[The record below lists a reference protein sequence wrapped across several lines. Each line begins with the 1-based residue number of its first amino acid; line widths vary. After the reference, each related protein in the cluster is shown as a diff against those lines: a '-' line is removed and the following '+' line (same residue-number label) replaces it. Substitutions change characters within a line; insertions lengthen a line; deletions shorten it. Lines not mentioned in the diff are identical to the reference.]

1 LEATRIVLDFRPED
15 VHAFN
20 DRLRRAGTL
29 VPVEVEGV
37 RVWAAARYSTLE
49 AVLTHPDLSRDVRH
63 WSEEGRRALDPGGSI
78 AQIVGDTSLVNA
90 EGAEH
95 RRLRGPLARAF
106 SPRRVRGLRPRI
118 EAVTAELVDRLAQAP
133 PGPLDLRREFAYPL
147 PCEVIADLLGV
158 PPARRPELYEHG
170 RVTSTTRDD
179 RRRLAGARAG
189 RRSVLTDVVA
199 ERRRSPGDDL
209 ISELVA
215 LEEDAPEGGGLTAE
229 EVIDTIEVLFVAGH
243 VTTVN
248 LITNAVRALLSS
260 PGQLR
265 MLRSGELPW
274 DAAVEESLRLHSP
287 LGVFPMRYA
296 VRDVWIDGVLVRK
309 GEAVLACYAA
319 AGRDPE
325 RYGERAARFEVSEHA
340 PPHLSFGQGAH
351 YCLGAPL
358 ARLQTGIAL
367 DALFGAFPDLAP
379 AEPPDRLGGLDTV
392 IAVSSRTLPVLL
404 GRRAR

>member
-1 LEATRIVLDFRPED
+1 MEATRIVLDFRPED
-15 VHAFN
+15 VHAVN
-20 DRLRRAGTL
+20 DRLRQAGTL
-29 VPVEVEGV
+29 VPVEIEGV
-37 RVWAAARYSTLE
+37 RVWAAARYATLE
-49 AVLTHPDLSRDVRH
+49 AVLTHPDLSRDIRH

-78 AQIVGDTSLVNA
+78 AQIVRDTSLVNA

-95 RRLRGPLARAF
+95 RRLRGPLARVF
-106 SPRRVRGLRPRI
+106 SPRQVRGLRPRI
-118 EAVTAELVDRLAQAP
+118 EAVTATLIDRLAQSP
-133 PGPLDLRREFAYPL
+133 PGPVDLRRAFAYPL

-170 RVTSTTRDD
+170 RVTSTTRGD
-179 RRRLAGARAG
+179 RRRIAGARAG
-189 RRSVLTDVVA
+189 RRAVLTDVVA
-199 ERRRSPGDDL
+199 ERRRDPGDDL

-215 LEEDAPEGGGLTAE
+215 LEGDGLSAD

-265 MLRSGELPW
+265 MLRSGGLPW

-287 LGVFPMRYA
+287 IGVFPMRYA
-296 VRDVWIDGVLVRK
+296 VRDVRIDGVLVRK

-325 RYGERAARFEVSEHA
+325 RYGERASRFEVSGHA
-340 PPHLSFGQGAH
+340 LPHLSFGQGAH

-358 ARLQTGIAL
+358 ARLQTGVAL
-367 DALFGAFPDLAP
+367 EALFGAFPDLAP
-379 AEPPDRLGGLDTV
+379 AEPLDRLGGLDTV
-392 IAVSSRTLPVLL
+392 IAVSTRTLPVLL
-404 GRRAR
+404 GRRAAR

>member
-1 LEATRIVLDFRPED
+1 
-15 VHAFN
+15 
-20 DRLRRAGTL
+20 
-29 VPVEVEGV
+29 
-37 RVWAAARYSTLE
+37 
-49 AVLTHPDLSRDVRH
+49 
-63 WSEEGRRALDPGGSI
+63 
-78 AQIVGDTSLVNA
+78 
-90 EGAEH
+90 
-95 RRLRGPLARAF
+95 
-106 SPRRVRGLRPRI
+106 
-118 EAVTAELVDRLAQAP
+118 
-133 PGPLDLRREFAYPL
+133 
-147 PCEVIADLLGV
+147 
-158 PPARRPELYEHG
+158 
-170 RVTSTTRDD
+170 VTSTTRDD

-199 ERRRSPGDDL
+199 ERRRGPGDDL

-287 LGVFPMRYA
+287 IGVFPMRYA
-296 VRDVWIDGVLVRK
+296 VRDVRIDGVLVRK

-367 DALFGAFPDLAP
+367 DSLFGAFPDLAL